1 MNRLAESE
9 VLHSAPPSPPE
20 EGGGKGGGG
29 KGAAW
34 LLLPSHLPSLPLSL
48 FWSPVAISLALAI
61 ALVAGNVPGFG
72 NLGQPG
78 AGQLLAPKSLGVGIT
93 LLYASVLRRHGR
105 VQAAR
110 LWVAG
115 GVRPAA
121 ASWPSCCAERLFTL
135 WTRVCIRSHTSSSW
149 SSCSAR

>member
-1 MNRLAESE
+1 M
-9 VLHSAPPSPPE
+9 LHSAPPSPPE
-20 EGGGKGGGG
+20 GGPEEGGGKG
-29 KGAAW
+29 AVW

-48 FWSPVAISLALAI
+48 FCSPVAISLTLAI

-78 AGQLLAPKSLGVGIT
+78 AGQFLAPKSLGVGIT
-93 LLYASVLRRHGR
+93 LLYACVLCRHGR
-105 VQAAR
+105 VQASH

-135 WTRVCIRSHTSSSW
+135 WTRVCIRSRTSSSW